1 MNLYSINAETLLV
14 LQREFVGETGAS
26 PAECD
31 RALLEEALSFP
42 LGVAMAGEADVAAIA
57 AAHVAGILKF
67 RPFAAGNVQAA
78 FLAMG
83 LFLYSNDWR
92 LTAGQDVTAEV
103 IRKFANGDVDE
114 KAFADWIRRN
124 L

>member
-14 LQREFVGETGAS
+14 LQREFANEIGAA
-26 PAECD
+26 PTECD
-31 RALLEEALSFP
+31 YALLDDALSFP
-42 LGVAMAGEADVAAIA
+42 LGVAMTGEADVAAIA
-57 AAHVAGILKF
+57 VAHAAGILKF
-67 RPFAAGNVQAA
+67 KPFAAGNVQAA

-92 LTAGQDVTAEV
+92 LTASQEEAAGA
-103 IRKFANGDVDE
+103 IRKFACGELDE
-114 KAFADWIRRN
+114 KSFADWIRRN